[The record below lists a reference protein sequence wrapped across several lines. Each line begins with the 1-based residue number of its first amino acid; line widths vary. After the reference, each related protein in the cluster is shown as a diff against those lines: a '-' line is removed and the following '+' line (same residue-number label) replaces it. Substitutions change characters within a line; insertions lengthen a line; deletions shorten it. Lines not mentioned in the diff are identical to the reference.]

1 MKNETRYQAA
11 SLVSATVENHFAE
24 YINLANDQ
32 GESNLAPVPRAEIIE
47 KIIDAAFWASLRRE
61 EGRSPKISLAY
72 FPPEPSSKSLQFKN
86 RFPLDPDTLT
96 KLSPGV
102 EKPGIYLGIW
112 YDENGLYIWGTT
124 FSIPNLCFVL
134 DVSEPAL
141 LVIKHRK
148 GSGFGKFT
156 NVAVLKGDQVKII
169 DAHNAKSPY
178 CPDLLISLLGFT
190 VHGSWSESMNILIQF
205 AVSMRA
211 HQRGGTLLIV
221 PDQTERW
228 HESIVQ
234 PIKYAIDPSY
244 TGLYDLMQLYEK
256 EKNLSIWQGALRNE
270 LESLAGLTAVDGAT
284 IMSKSYK
291 LLAFG
296 AKIGRPEGSLQV
308 EEIFFHE
315 PVLGG
320 EAVIINAAQSGGT
333 RHLSA
338 AQFVHDQR
346 DAMALV
352 ASQDGHFTV
361 YTWLPSEDMVQ
372 AYRIDTLLL

>member
-1 MKNETRYQAA
+1 
-11 SLVSATVENHFAE
+11 
-24 YINLANDQ
+24 
-32 GESNLAPVPRAEIIE
+32 
-47 KIIDAAFWASLRRE
+47 
-61 EGRSPKISLAY
+61 
-72 FPPEPSSKSLQFKN
+72 
-86 RFPLDPDTLT
+86 
-96 KLSPGV
+96 
-102 EKPGIYLGIW
+102 
-112 YDENGLYIWGTT
+112 
-124 FSIPNLCFVL
+124 
-134 DVSEPAL
+134 
-141 LVIKHRK
+141 
-148 GSGFGKFT
+148 
-156 NVAVLKGDQVKII
+156 
-169 DAHNAKSPY
+169 
-178 CPDLLISLLGFT
+178 
-190 VHGSWSESMNILIQF
+190 
-205 AVSMRA
+205 
-211 HQRGGTLLIV
+211 
-221 PDQTERW
+221 
-228 HESIVQ
+228 
-234 PIKYAIDPSY
+234 
-244 TGLYDLMQLYEK
+244 MQLYEK